1 MLNAIY
7 KKQGRRYVPA
17 PELEHLTHFDP
28 HILLIG
34 ATRYYTGR
42 MTITACCFA
51 EYELAKAWPHIPAN
65 TRAIIARDLEEEFR
79 RDDEAR
85 IEGTPY
91 LPLGMDCDRRA
102 WDAVRLAYA
111 GNAPPMP
118 EREPLPA
125 VNLARRLRA
134 LAAQMDELAGDVT
147 AHRDSHW
154 ADGRDLEDWAAE
166 IESLAKAIETTTEK
180 ETT

>member
-1 MLNAIY
+1 MTQQLY

-17 PELEHLTHFDP
+17 PELEHLTHFDL
-28 HILLIG
+28 HTLLIG

-51 EYELAKAWPHIPAN
+51 EYELAKAWPRIPAN

-111 GNAPPMP
+111 GDAPPMP

-134 LAAQMDELAGDVT
+134 LAAQMDELAGDLM
-147 AHRDSHW
+147 ALDEGYW
-154 ADGRDLEDWAAE
+154 AYGQDLSDWAGIVDEWAAG
-166 IESLAKAIETTTEK
+166 LAAKDKT
-180 ETT
+180 

>member
-28 HILLIG
+28 HTLLIG

-42 MTITACCFA
+42 MTIAACCFA

-79 RDDEAR
+79 RDNEAR

-111 GNAPPMP
+111 GDAPPMP

-134 LAAQMDELAGDVT
+134 LAAQMDELAGDVM
-147 AHRDSHW
+147 ALDEGHW
-154 ADGRDLEDWAAE
+154 AYGQDLSDWAGIVDEWAAG
-166 IESLAKAIETTTEK
+166 LAAKDKT
-180 ETT
+180 